1 MRVVS
6 KLGLAALVLGAFAA
20 LAAGRAEDKKEG
32 EGVKVGDKAPAF
44 EATADDGK
52 EWKSSDHVGKK
63 VLVLYFYPAD
73 FTGGCTRQ
81 ACAFRDNAKA
91 LTDKGIEV
99 VGVSGDSA
107 KNHELFKKHHKLE
120 FTLLAD
126 EDGAIAKKFG
136 IPVGK
141 GGEVTVKDL
150 DNLKIQRG
158 VTISRWTVI
167 IDKDG
172 KVIHKEAVKAP
183 DQDPKTVLE
192 VIEKAGK

>member
-52 EWKSSDHVGKK
+52 EWKSADHVGKK

-73 FTGGCTRQ
+73 FTGGCTKQ
-81 ACAFRDNAKA
+81 ACAYRDESAKLA
-91 LTDKGIEV
+91 DKGADI
-99 VGVSGDSA
+99 VGISGDSA
-107 KNHELFKKHHKLE
+107 KNHEAFKKYHKLT

-126 EDGAIAKKFG
+126 EEGAIAKKFG
-136 IPVGK
+136 VPVRP
-141 GGEVTVKDL
+141 GGEITVKEL
-150 DNLKIQRG
+150 DNLKIKQG
-158 VTISRWTVI
+158 VRAERWTVI

-172 KVIHKEAVKAP
+172 KVIYKNKVS
-183 DQDPKTVLE
+183 DPGADAKNVLE
-192 VIEKAGK
+192 VIQKQEK

>member
-1 MRVVS
+1 MTAR
-6 KLGLAALVLGAFAA
+6 KCLALTLFVLGACIAAAGA
-20 LAAGRAEDKKEG
+20 LAKEDKSELNK
-32 EGVKVGDKAPAF
+32 GDKAPSF
-44 EATADDGK
+44 EATDDQGK
-52 EWKSSDHVGKK
+52 TWKSGDHVGKHI
-63 VLVLYFYPAD
+63 LVIYFYPAD
-73 FTGGCTRQ
+73 FTGGCTKQ

-91 LTDKGIEV
+91 LADKGVEV

-107 KNHELFKKHHKLE
+107 KNHEQFKKYHKLD